1 MSKDRIWSD
10 NANQSHYQVDKVR
23 PDIAAMQMFTTDLKK
38 EEKPVE
44 LTRMQRKMNR
54 IFGSGQ
60 ATSKLFIGG
69 FQMGAMVGGAFGG
82 VIGIY

>member
-1 MSKDRIWSD
+1 MSKDSIWSD
-10 NANQSHYQVDKVR
+10 NANQSHYQVDQMR
-23 PDIAAMQMFTTDLKK
+23 RDIAAMPMFTNDLKK

>member
-1 MSKDRIWSD
+1 
-10 NANQSHYQVDKVR
+10 
-23 PDIAAMQMFTTDLKK
+23 MFKNDLQK

-44 LTRMQRKMNR
+44 LTRMQRKMKR

-69 FQMGAMVGGAFGG
+69 FTMGAMVGGAFGG
-82 VIGIY
+82 ILGLY